1 MVQSQDGGVENNFRL
16 CLCGI
21 RWCLHSEGRGV
32 RLCGGSVYI
41 KKTCWILGVHRW
53 LLLCL

>member
-21 RWCLHSEGRGV
+21 RWCLHSEGRGA

-41 KKTCWILGVHRW
+41 KKTWWILGVHRW